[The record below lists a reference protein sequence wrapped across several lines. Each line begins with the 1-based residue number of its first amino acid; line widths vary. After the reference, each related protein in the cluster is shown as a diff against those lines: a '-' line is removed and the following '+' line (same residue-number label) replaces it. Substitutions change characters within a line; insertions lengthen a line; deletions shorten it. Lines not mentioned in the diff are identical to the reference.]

1 MLHVI
6 GADNL
11 IKPWRE
17 TNRLDALL
25 KLQARARG
33 NNTTLT
39 SAVPQLG
46 YHLGDA
52 VVHRDFVQPVIRQR
66 FPASHDRLDL
76 LGWNA

>member
-1 MLHVI
+1 MLNI
-6 GADNL
+6 IRADNL

-33 NNTTLT
+33 NNTALT
-39 SAVPQLG
+39 SAVL
-46 YHLGDA
+46 
-52 VVHRDFVQPVIRQR
+52 HRDFVQPVIRQR